1 MLTASLLAF
10 TAILP
15 CINAMPTAFE
25 VAEMPMKRAVAVI
38 RAGLPA
44 RAFVGVAEIL
54 SLTVDE
60 LAGKLGVSPRTIRD
74 QRKKLSRLSS
84 ENTEKLV
91 RVARIHRQAGKIFST
106 NEAISGWLRSPAPA
120 LEGARPIDLV
130 DTDFGAREVENV
142 LNGIAYG
149 NVM

>member
-1 MLTASLLAF
+1 
-10 TAILP
+10 
-15 CINAMPTAFE
+15 MPAN
-25 VAEMPMKRAVAVI
+25 RAVEVI

-44 RAFVGVAEIL
+44 RAFVGVAQIL

-74 QRKKLSRLSS
+74 QRKKLARLSS

-91 RVARIHRQAGKIFST
+91 RIARIQHQARRIFST
-106 NEAISGWLRSPAPA
+106 NEAVSGWLRSPAPA
-120 LEGARPIDLV
+120 LEGALPIDLL
-130 DTDFGAREVENV
+130 DTDLGSREVENV

>member
-1 MLTASLLAF
+1 M
-10 TAILP
+10 AILP
-15 CINAMPTAFE
+15 PCWRMPPTAFE
-25 VAEMPMKRAVAVI
+25 VAEMPAAYGVKAI

-44 RAFVGVAEIL
+44 RAFVGVAEAL
-54 SLTVDE
+54 NLTVDE
-60 LAGKLGVSPRTIRD
+60 LAGILGVSPRTIRD

-91 RVARIHRQAGKIFST
+91 RIARIQQQARKVFST
-106 NEAISGWLRSPAPA
+106 NEAVAGWLTSPAPA
-120 LEGARPIDLV
+120 LDGAKPIDLL
-130 DTDFGAREVENV
+130 DTDLGAREVESI